1 MQKRKGM
8 KKIRSFIMEAYQ
20 ELRYKVS
27 WPTWQELQSSTSV
40 VFVAIVLLSA
50 VIFLMDFVSSRL
62 LDLFY
67 GLF

>member
-1 MQKRKGM
+1 MNRIKA
-8 KKIRSFIMEAYQ
+8 FILEAYQ

-27 WPTWQELQSSTSV
+27 WPTWSELQSSTSV
-40 VFVAIVLLSA
+40 VFIAIAILS
-50 VIFLMDFVSSRL
+50 VMVFVMDFASSRL

>member
-1 MQKRKGM
+1 MN
-8 KKIRSFIMEAYQ
+8 KIRAFFSEAYQ

-27 WPTWQELQSSTSV
+27 WPTWAELQSSTQLVLVAFLIISIV
-40 VFVAIVLLSA
+40 V
-50 VIFLMDFVSSRL
+50 FLMDLSSKEL

>member
-1 MQKRKGM
+1 
-8 KKIRSFIMEAYQ
+8 MEAYQ

>member
-1 MQKRKGM
+1 MN
-8 KKIRSFIMEAYQ
+8 KIKAFISEAYQ

-27 WPTWQELQSSTSV
+27 WPTWAELQSSTQLV
-40 VFVAIVLLSA
+40 LVAFLIISA
-50 VIFLMDFVSSRL
+50 VVFLMDLASKEL

>member
-1 MQKRKGM
+1 MN
-8 KKIRSFIMEAYQ
+8 KIKSFVLEAYQ

-50 VIFLMDFVSSRL
+50 LIFVMDFASSRV
-62 LDLFY
+62 LDLYY

>member
-1 MQKRKGM
+1 
-8 KKIRSFIMEAYQ
+8 MEAYQ

-40 VFVAIVLLSA
+40 VFVAVIILSA
-50 VIFLMDFVSSRL
+50 LIFVMDFASSRI
-62 LDLFY
+62 LDLYY

>member
-1 MQKRKGM
+1 MN
-8 KKIRSFIMEAYQ
+8 KIRAFISEAYQ

-27 WPTWQELQSSTSV
+27 WPTWAELQSSTQLVLVAFLIISV
-40 VFVAIVLLSA
+40 
-50 VIFLMDFVSSRL
+50 VIFLMDLASKEL

>member
-1 MQKRKGM
+1 MN
-8 KKIRSFIMEAYQ
+8 KIKLFIEESYQ

-27 WPTWQELQSSTSV
+27 WPTWSELQASTMVVLVASAILSV
-40 VFVAIVLLSA
+40 I
-50 VIFLMDFVSSRL
+50 IFFMDLASKEL

>member
-1 MQKRKGM
+1 MN
-8 KKIRSFIMEAYQ
+8 KITAFITEAYQ

-27 WPTWQELQSSTSV
+27 WPTWGELQSSTQLVLVAFLIISVV
-40 VFVAIVLLSA
+40 VFV
-50 VIFLMDFVSSRL
+50 MDFASKEL

>member
-1 MQKRKGM
+1 MN
-8 KKIRSFIMEAYQ
+8 KIRAFFSEAYQ

-27 WPTWQELQSSTSV
+27 WPTWSELQSSTQLV
-40 VFVAIVLLSA
+40 LVAFLIIA
-50 VIFLMDFVSSRL
+50 VIVFFMDLGSKEL